1 MSNCC
6 TDPTEPLKV
15 DPRDLRREQVLHG
28 NLLRDLFTENPE
40 KVMLQQLRTASA
52 YLHELAALNAHYD
65 SVRIEAIALLDNQ
78 SIAVL
83 ERIIKQQA
91 NADII
96 LAAEQQLK
104 KVTE

>member
-15 DPRDLRREQVLHG
+15 DPRDLRREQELHG

-52 YLHELAALNAHYD
+52 YLRELAALNAHYD
-65 SVRIEAIALLDNQ
+65 SVRTQAISLLDSQ
-78 SIAVL
+78 SITVL

-91 NADII
+91 SADITQ
-96 LAAEQQLK
+96 AAELQLQR
-104 KVTE
+104 VTK

>member
-15 DPRDLRREQVLHG
+15 DPRDLRREQESHG

-52 YLHELAALNAHYD
+52 YLRELAALNAHYD
-65 SVRIEAIALLDNQ
+65 SVRKQAISLLDRQ

-91 NADII
+91 SADITQ
-96 LAAEQQLK
+96 AAELQLQ